1 VEGHDPDPLR
11 PHSHDPNPEP
21 PSDEATFRVIWPGGE
36 RIYSPEDLH
45 NLPVLTLSDCFIV
58 STGHGT
64 SGPFT
69 FTGVPLLTL
78 IDRLL
83 PPHTAWSQVA
93 VLSGD
98 GFGVRLY
105 RHELIALPPHRP
117 ALLAYALDGHPLTR
131 QQGLVRLI
139 EPNESDDALRQVK
152 WIAKICIA

>member
-1 VEGHDPDPLR
+1 MHAHDHDPLR

-21 PSDEATFRVIWPGGE
+21 PSDDARFTVHWPGGE
-36 RIYSPEDLH
+36 RIYTSTDLYSF
-45 NLPVLTLSDCFIV
+45 PALTLSDCFIV

-78 IDRLL
+78 IDSLL
-83 PPHTAWSQVA
+83 PDPAAWNEVA
-93 VLSGD
+93 ILSED

-105 RHELIALPPHRP
+105 RHELTLLPAHRP

-131 QQGLVRLI
+131 QHGLVRLI
-139 EPNESDDALRQVK
+139 EPNETDDALRQVK
-152 WIAKICIA
+152 WIAEIRIA

>member
-1 VEGHDPDPLR
+1 MEPYDHDPLR
-11 PHSHDPNPEP
+11 PHRHDPNPEP
-21 PSDEATFRVIWPGGE
+21 PSAEAIFRVIWPGGE
-36 RIYSPEDLH
+36 RIYAPADLLS
-45 NLPVLTLSDCFIV
+45 LPAVTIADCFIV

-78 IDRLL
+78 IDHLL
-83 PPHTAWSQVA
+83 PAPILWNEVA

-105 RHELIALPPHRP
+105 RHELLALPSRRP
-117 ALLAYALDGHPLTR
+117 ALLAYAIDDRPLTR

-139 EPNESDDALRQVK
+139 EPNETDDALRQVK
-152 WIAKICIA
+152 WIAQIRIA

>member
-1 VEGHDPDPLR
+1 VEGHDHDPLR

-21 PSDEATFRVIWPGGE
+21 PSAEASFRVIWPGGD
-36 RIYSPEDLH
+36 RIYAPADLRRF
-45 NLPVLTLSDCFIV
+45 PALTITDCFIV

-78 IDRLL
+78 IDALL
-83 PPHTAWSQVA
+83 PDPAAWNEVA

-117 ALLAYALDGHPLTR
+117 ALLAYALDGQPLTR

-139 EPNESDDALRQVK
+139 EPNETDDALRQVK
-152 WIAKICIA
+152 WIAEIRIA

>member
-1 VEGHDPDPLR
+1 VEGHDHDPLR

-21 PSDEATFRVIWPGGE
+21 TSAEATFQVIWPGWE

-45 NLPVLTLSDCFIV
+45 NLPALTLSDCFIV

-64 SGPFT
+64 SGPFA

-78 IDRLL
+78 IDSLL
-83 PPHTAWSQVA
+83 PNPSTWTEVV

-105 RHELIALPPHRP
+105 RHELTLLPSHRP

-131 QQGLVRLI
+131 SQGLVRLI
-139 EPNESDDALRQVK
+139 EPNETDDALRQVK
-152 WIAKICIA
+152 WIAEIRIA